1 MDNDRL
7 KSLIEAAIFASDHP
21 ITITRL
27 MNILELETRE
37 EVKIAINA
45 LKEEYDCEER
55 GIYIEEVAGGYQMRT
70 KPVFAPWLRRLLK
83 VSPNRLSRA
92 SMETLAIVSYK
103 QPLTRYE
110 VENIRG
116 VDCGGV
122 LRTLIEKGL
131 IKIVGRKDT
140 PGRPAVY
147 GTTKVFLEIF
157 ELKDLSCLPN
167 LNEIEETKEED
178 VTREI
183 TEDNSQGGNSLKA
196 QSGKTD

>member
-1 MDNDRL
+1 MDNDRV

-21 ITITRL
+21 VTITRL
-27 MNILELETRE
+27 MNILELETCQ
-37 EVKIAINA
+37 EVKIAINT
-45 LKEEYDCEER
+45 LKEEYNGEDR

-70 KPVFAPWLRRLLK
+70 KPEFAPWLRKLLK

-110 VENIRG
+110 VESIRG

-140 PGRPAVY
+140 PGKPAVY

-157 ELKDLSCLPN
+157 ELKDLSCLPY

-183 TEDNSQGGNSLKA
+183 T
-196 QSGKTD
+196 